1 MVDDWFKSR
10 DAAILTPVAILLC
23 LIAYWTI
30 AR

>member
-10 DAAILTPVAILLC
+10 DAAILTLVAISLC